1 MCSVCAAV
9 QGMDETANNG
19 AQNFFLKRLNVTT
32 ARFST
37 QEVNNLTGL
46 IVGAP
51 YLACTVLGCWLTAP
65 LNSLMGRRGTIFVSC
80 AIAAIAS
87 IWEAVA
93 NSWVNL
99 FIARFAL
106 GLGIGSKST
115 TVPIYAAECSPA
127 PIRGALVMMWQMW
140 TAFGIMLGNIM
151 GVAFL
156 NVGHD
161 LNWRLMLGSTVVL
174 PLIVCFQV
182 YLCPESPRWLI
193 KKNRV
198 SKAFEAFRKIR
209 PSDIQAARDLYYC
222 YVNVEIER
230 KVSHGRN
237 MVWELFTV
245 NRNRRAAWASWI
257 VMFGQQVNPPPLP
270 ENLLTQLTSPPQ
282 FCGVNVIAY
291 YSTTIFTQSG
301 FSESSALLAS
311 MGTGILNWVFALP
324 AFLTIDTF
332 GRRNLLLFTF
342 PFLSIFLFWTGVS
355 FWISEEKPKRVGMVT
370 TGMYLFEVF
379 YSPGMGPVP
388 FTYSA
393 EAFPLHIR
401 EVGMSFATA
410 TTWCFNFILSFTWP
424 SLLTAFKPQGA
435 FAWYATWCLILWV
448 LVLLFLPE
456 TKALTLEELDQVFSV
471 PMWKHS
477 RYQLQKVRW
486 VVGRYVLRRD
496 LEPMQPFWQGYENLE
511 EA

>member
-1 MCSVCAAV
+1 MCSICAAV

-19 AQNFFLKRLNVTT
+19 AQTFFLKRFNITKD
-32 ARFST
+32 RFST

-46 IVGAP
+46 VVGAP

-65 LNSLMGRRGTIFVSC
+65 LNSLIGRRGTIFVSC

-87 IWEAVA
+87 VWEAVA

-115 TVPIYAAECSPA
+115 TVPVYAAECSPA

-156 NVGHD
+156 NVGDD

-174 PLIVCFQV
+174 PLIVCCQV
-182 YLCPESPRWLI
+182 YFCPESPRWLI
-193 KKNRV
+193 KKNRI

-257 VMFGQQVNPPPLP
+257 VMFGQQVIPPPKPFPSYPQKPSPTNLQSTTPQVLRRKRNSLLLHHHLHLFGLHPLLRPPRLHGHRHPKLPLRPPRLPHNRHLRPPQPPPLHLP
-270 ENLLTQLTSPPQ
+270 LPLPLPLLD
-282 FCGVNVIAY
+282 
-291 YSTTIFTQSG
+291 
-301 FSESSALLAS
+301 
-311 MGTGILNWVFALP
+311 W
-324 AFLTIDTF
+324 
-332 GRRNLLLFTF
+332 LLFLAPPPKTETRGHGHHRNV
-342 PFLSIFLFWTGVS
+342 PLRSILLPRYGSRPIHLFRRG
-355 FWISEEKPKRVGMVT
+355 
-370 TGMYLFEVF
+370 L
-379 YSPGMGPVP
+379 P
-388 FTYSA
+388 FTY
-393 EAFPLHIR
+393 
-401 EVGMSFATA
+401 
-410 TTWCFNFILSFTWP
+410 
-424 SLLTAFKPQGA
+424 
-435 FAWYATWCLILWV
+435 
-448 LVLLFLPE
+448 
-456 TKALTLEELDQVFSV
+456 
-471 PMWKHS
+471 
-477 RYQLQKVRW
+477 
-486 VVGRYVLRRD
+486 
-496 LEPMQPFWQGYENLE
+496 
-511 EA
+511 

>member
-1 MCSVCAAV
+1 MCSICAAV

-19 AQNFFLKRLNVTT
+19 AQNFFLKRLNITT

-46 IVGAP
+46 VVGAP

-65 LNSLMGRRGTIFVSC
+65 LNSLIGRRGTIFVSC

-115 TVPIYAAECSPA
+115 TVPVYAAECAPA

-174 PLIVCFQV
+174 PLIVCCQV

-193 KKNRV
+193 KKNRI

-257 VMFGQQVNPPPLP
+257 VMFGQQVNLPPP
-270 ENLLTQLTSPPQ
+270 QH
-282 FCGVNVIAY
+282 
-291 YSTTIFTQSG
+291 
-301 FSESSALLAS
+301 
-311 MGTGILNWVFALP
+311 
-324 AFLTIDTF
+324 
-332 GRRNLLLFTF
+332 
-342 PFLSIFLFWTGVS
+342 PFL
-355 FWISEEKPKRVGMVT
+355 PQR
-370 TGMYLFEVF
+370 
-379 YSPGMGPVP
+379 
-388 FTYSA
+388 
-393 EAFPLHIR
+393 
-401 EVGMSFATA
+401 
-410 TTWCFNFILSFTWP
+410 
-424 SLLTAFKPQGA
+424 LTHP
-435 FAWYATWCLILWV
+435 
-448 LVLLFLPE
+448 P
-456 TKALTLEELDQVFSV
+456 
-471 PMWKHS
+471 P
-477 RYQLQKVRW
+477 
-486 VVGRYVLRRD
+486 VLRRKRNSLLLHHHIHLQRVLRILRPPRQYGHRHLKLGVRPPRLPNYRHLWPAQPPTVHLPFLIHLPLLDGLLVLAASYETETCGYGYYGDVFIRSLLLPRHGSRSIHLFRRSVSFTYPRGGNVLCHSDD
-496 LEPMQPFWQGYENLE
+496 LVF
-511 EA
+511 